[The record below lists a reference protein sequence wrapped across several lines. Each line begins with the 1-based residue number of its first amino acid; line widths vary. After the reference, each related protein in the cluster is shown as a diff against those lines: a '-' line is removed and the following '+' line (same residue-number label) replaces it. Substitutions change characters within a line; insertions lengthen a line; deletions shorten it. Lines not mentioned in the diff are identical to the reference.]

1 MQSTCSQSEFGP
13 LCEVGIRMV
22 RIARVIL
29 TPNIVYICRQI
40 RFGVLRAIF
49 VPKNEYLHELQDS
62 NMFMVLFKPWNQEN
76 LEKIIYK
83 RFKGKEFY
91 RFTQHI
97 YNLRLLYHNA
107 YWYLYMIGITQ
118 SNNAFPLVVGN
129 FVWIPGVR
137 YKWVTENQEFYP

>member
-1 MQSTCSQSEFGP
+1 MLSTCSQSEFGP
-13 LCEVGIRMV
+13 LNEVGIRMV
-22 RIARVIL
+22 CIARVIL

-76 LEKIIYK
+76 MEKLFTKGLKGRNFTDLHNIFTIYDYYTIMHI
-83 RFKGKEFY
+83 GI
-91 RFTQHI
+91 FT
-97 YNLRLLYHNA
+97 
-107 YWYLYMIGITQ
+107 MIGITQ
-118 SNNAFPLVVGN
+118 SNNAPLVVGN
-129 FVWIPGVR
+129 FVWNPGVR